1 MVTNLHIV
9 KIGAY
14 NKVHKAR
21 ENKSQKQK
29 RKRKGDRKMKKNE
42 LEKIM
47 NAERAAWEKLCE
59 RRWVVLVNSDMP
71 RGCGYKAACE
81 YIDGKDERELAT
93 WYALHELNSELG
105 ITVPATDYA
114 MSCQTKFFR
123 YAENR

>member
-1 MVTNLHIV
+1 
-9 KIGAY
+9 
-14 NKVHKAR
+14 
-21 ENKSQKQK
+21 
-29 RKRKGDRKMKKNE
+29 MKKNE

-47 NAERAAWEKLCE
+47 NAESAAWEKLCE